1 MAVKNS
7 SARSQQLNDLCV
19 YFFSLNPKPRQRYR
33 QLEAAWAGA
42 AWIEEDYSV
51 TIGKTRLM
59 RVAADDG
66 MESFRRRIDFQIIRV
81 VDDKQANAVDV
92 QMQNVGDFFGPRFSV
107 VVAADR
113 QDWRY

>member
-1 MAVKNS
+1 M
-7 SARSQQLNDLCV
+7 
-19 YFFSLNPKPRQRYR
+19 FT
-33 QLEAAWAGA
+33 AAWAGA

-66 MESFRRRIDFQIIRV
+66 MESFRRRIDFQIIHV